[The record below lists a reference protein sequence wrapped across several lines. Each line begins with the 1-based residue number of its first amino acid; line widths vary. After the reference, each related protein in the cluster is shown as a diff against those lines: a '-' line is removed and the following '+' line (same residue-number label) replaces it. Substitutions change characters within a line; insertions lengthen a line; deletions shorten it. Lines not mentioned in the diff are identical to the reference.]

1 MGGLIHYLL
10 KKGGRGHVTELWAV
24 LPEHIRCF
32 ADYAHTATESQEE
45 EMRPTN
51 RQTSANQVA
60 PTVICSRAPG

>member
-1 MGGLIHYLL
+1 M
-10 KKGGRGHVTELWAV
+10 HVTELWAV

-32 ADYAHTATESQEE
+32 ADYAHTAMESQEE

-60 PTVICSRAPG
+60 PTVIYSRAPG